1 MDGSP
6 VVFHA
11 WEANQPAFK
20 NNEER
25 CVKMTS
31 SQGTSYLL
39 IYEDIRY
46 MWNVLL
52 TTDTFGK
59 GNVSLCMI
67 KSLLI
72 HFIQYI
78 K

>member
-20 NNEER
+20 NSEER
-25 CVKMTS
+25 CVKMTL

-39 IYEDIRY
+39 IYEDISY
-46 MWNVLL
+46 MWNVL
-52 TTDTFGK
+52 TTDTFGE

-67 KSLLI
+67 TVLI
-72 HFIQYI
+72 HFVH
-78 K
+78 